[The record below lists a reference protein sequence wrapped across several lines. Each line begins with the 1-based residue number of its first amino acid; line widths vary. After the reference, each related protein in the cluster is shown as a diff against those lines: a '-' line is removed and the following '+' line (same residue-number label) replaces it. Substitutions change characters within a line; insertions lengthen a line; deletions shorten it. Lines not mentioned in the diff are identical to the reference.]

1 MNSTLQRLA
10 GPGSPDHPLIG
21 GCPPPS
27 DLASPH
33 EKPDGRIVLLNE
45 VGAIRGLV
53 ALWWDSVPGPGLTR
67 AGAIGGFFAT
77 SESDTHA
84 LLNGA
89 CDWLREQGCSQII
102 GPMNANT
109 WQRHRFV
116 IETDGRPPYLLEP
129 RNPPEWPDWW
139 QSAGFTV
146 LSRYSSS
153 RLALDGEMSVP
164 PALKQR
170 LLRSGISIRALRP
183 DAFDEELR
191 IIHAI
196 SLKSFSSNFLYTP
209 LDEAAFLRSY
219 AKVRERVDPDLVRLA
234 ERDGVPL
241 GFVFAIRDWEAIA
254 QGMKPDLIVKTLAV
268 CPDSHCAGLGSL
280 LIDEVHEIARARGY
294 DHAIHAMQH
303 ESNSSLRI
311 TQRHQGAVFRRYA
324 LFTRES

>member
-10 GPGSPDHPLIG
+10 GPGSPDHPLTG
-21 GCPPPS
+21 ECPTPS
-27 DLASPH
+27 DLATPN
-33 EKPDGRIVLLNE
+33 ENPGGRIVLLNE
-45 VGAIRGLV
+45 AGEIRGHV
-53 ALWWDSVPGPGLTR
+53 ALWWENVPGSGPTR
-67 AGAIGGFFAT
+67 TGAIGGFFAT

-84 LLNGA
+84 LLKEA
-89 CDWLREQGCSQII
+89 CDWLQEQGCGQII

-116 IETDGRPPYLLEP
+116 IESDGRPPYLLEP
-129 RNPPEWPDWW
+129 RNSAEWPDWW
-139 QSAGFTV
+139 LSAGFTV

-153 RLALDGEMSVP
+153 RLALDGEPSVP
-164 PALKQR
+164 QALKQR
-170 LLRSGISIRALRP
+170 LLRSGVSIRALRP
-183 DAFDEELR
+183 DAFDVELR

-241 GFVFAIRDWEAIA
+241 GFVFALPDWEAIA
-254 QGMKPDLIVKTLAV
+254 QGMKPDVIVKTLAV
-268 CPDSHCAGLGSL
+268 CPDSRCAGLGSL
-280 LIDEVHEIARARGY
+280 LIDEVHAIARLKGH

-311 TQRHQGAVFRRYA
+311 TRRHQGTVFRRYA
-324 LFTRES
+324 LFTRQA